1 MSKMGPGGAPV
12 HHTLTKR
19 KQKKAKNAKKKKKD
33 SMSEKERKEGPDE
46 KKTKQENHNYHSSC
60 LKEHSIT
67 SAKF

>member
-19 KQKKAKNAKKKKKD
+19 KQKKAKNEKKKKD

-46 KKTKQENHNYHSSC
+46 KKNKARES
-60 LKEHSIT
+60 
-67 SAKF
+67 